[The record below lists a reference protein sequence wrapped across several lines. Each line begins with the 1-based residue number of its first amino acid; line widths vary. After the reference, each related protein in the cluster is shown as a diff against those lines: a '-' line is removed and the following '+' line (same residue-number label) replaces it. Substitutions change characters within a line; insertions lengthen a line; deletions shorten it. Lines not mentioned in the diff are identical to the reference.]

1 MVSTDALG
9 EGRFEL
15 GYWLSSEE
23 HPPATLVAHAVE
35 AEARGF
41 RTAMMS
47 DHFAPWVPQQGNSG
61 FVWSV
66 LGAIATSTRT
76 LRVGTGVSAVVHR
89 VHPLVIAHA
98 AATVEALM
106 PGRFFLGWGPASG

>member
-9 EGRFEL
+9 DGSFEL

-23 HPPATLVAHAVE
+23 HAPRALVEHAVA

-41 RTAMMS
+41 RTALIS
-47 DHFAPWVPQQGNSG
+47 DHFAPWVPHQGNSG

-66 LGAIATSTRT
+66 LGAIAMSTRD
-76 LRVGTGVSAVVHR
+76 LHVGTGVTAIVHR
-89 VHPLVIAHA
+89 VHPLVVAHA
-98 AATVEALM
+98 AATIETLM
-106 PGRFFLGWGPASG
+106 